1 MIFTILSE
9 INFVLIVLIFGF
21 FFFKFNADVIIGGC
35 AWQATTIMGTHVS
48 GPLLKTHTAILLHA
62 LINVPLLSLN
72 F

>member
-9 INFVLIVLIFGF
+9 INFVLIVLIFV

-48 GPLLKTHTAILLHA
+48 GPLLKTHTVIFL
-62 LINVPLLSLN
+62 
-72 F
+72 